1 MPAILRGQTGPR
13 ADAAQPAAL
22 DRAGL
27 KALFSDVSIAQASP
41 AALAAPQSSAL
52 SAPKTVATKFG
63 QDPANGISTDRF
75 TGPAV
80 KPLSTLQ

>member
-1 MPAILRGQTGPR
+1 MPAVLRGAVGPKQE
-13 ADAAQPAAL
+13 ATQAPAL

-27 KALFSDVSIAQASP
+27 KALFSEVSIAQASP
-41 AALAAPQSSAL
+41 STLAAPQSQNL
-52 SAPKTVATKFG
+52 SGAKSVVTKFG

>member
-1 MPAILRGQTGPR
+1 MPAVLRGSVGAKQEN
-13 ADAAQPAAL
+13 AQAPTL

-27 KALFSDVSIAQASP
+27 KALFSEVSIAQASP
-41 AALAAPQSSAL
+41 GALAAPQTQTL
-52 SAPKTVATKFG
+52 SAAKTVVTKFG
-63 QDPANGISTDRF
+63 QDPANGISMDRF